1 MSGNA
6 SHRRNLAPDE
16 RLQIIAKSEA
26 GCTTGELADEF
37 RVTSKCI
44 RDTLRRW
51 RLHHTTVDLPRS
63 GRPSKT
69 TPRDVR
75 ALYRQV
81 RKTPK
86 INYKALLQKVD
97 LVPRISRTT
106 AYRRLKEEHLHK
118 FRCKRRPKI
127 VRKSARERLQW
138 ERRWRSFDFKR
149 RTMRFSDECS
159 VQVGSGSDPEWC
171 FRLPDEKWRH
181 EMVEELATGRPAA
194 QMV

>member
-6 SHRRNLAPDE
+6 SHRRNLTPDE

-106 AYRRLKEEHLHK
+106 AYWRLKEEHLHK

-138 ERRWRSFDFKR
+138 ERR
-149 RTMRFSDECS
+149 
-159 VQVGSGSDPEWC
+159 
-171 FRLPDEKWRH
+171 
-181 EMVEELATGRPAA
+181 
-194 QMV
+194 